1 MTKIN
6 PSQQRYSYNSKF
18 VRFIHVIIITI
29 NLYTILVF
37 LTEADNVLKVPSFFP
52 YMLMVCIRKFWK
64 EDKHLEYFQ
73 SSDENRRHDESICFY
88 LNESKCWS
96 LHIWVVN
103 GDGYFEITK
112 TTISG
117 LLIFFFLFSF
127 CRLYMYIC
135 TTMNELI
142 NVVIQ

>member
-29 NLYTILVF
+29 NLYSISVF
-37 LTEADNVLKVPSFFP
+37 LTEAGNVLKVPSFFP

-88 LNESKCWS
+88 LNESKMLKPTYEWWMVMDTLKLQRLQS
-96 LHIWVVN
+96 L
-103 GDGYFEITK
+103 GSSF
-112 TTISG
+112 S
-117 LLIFFFLFSF
+117 FSCFLFVD
-127 CRLYMYIC
+127 C
-135 TTMNELI
+135 TCTYAQLWMSS
-142 NVVIQ
+142 